1 MVTMSVWSVLVTPFA
16 DYAFMRTALVACIAL
31 AVASG
36 PLGTLLLLRRMGL
49 VGNVL
54 SHAVMPGAA
63 IGFAFAGS
71 ALAVLSIGGLITGL
85 AVVFLMMVG
94 TRFGEQREDA
104 SLAAFYFASIGVGVL
119 VVSLRGTNVDLMHVL
134 LGSVLAIDV
143 PALVLIVAI
152 ASVIVGSLAFI
163 FRPLAIQSFD
173 PAFLRATGGS
183 DSAYR
188 AMFLV
193 LVVLDLV
200 ASFQAVGTLLAGVP
214 LLLLPAAARCWARR
228 IGPLVGLSIGL
239 GIVAGYAGL
248 LASYHLNVPSG
259 PAIACAAAVIYTVST
274 LAPATR
280 GLMTALRPTRPAL
293 KGGE

>member
-1 MVTMSVWSVLVTPFA
+1 MSLWSTLVAPFSE
-16 DYAFMRTALVACIAL
+16 YAFMRSALVACMAL

-49 VGNVL
+49 VGDVL

-71 ALAVLSIGGLITGL
+71 ALAVLSAGGLLTGI
-85 AVVFLMMVG
+85 AVVLLMIIG
-94 TRFGEQREDA
+94 TRFGAQREDA

-119 VVSLRGTNVDLMHVL
+119 IVSMRGTNLDLMHVL
-134 LGSVLAIDV
+134 LGTVLAIDV

-152 ASVIVGSLAFI
+152 ASVVVAVLALI

-173 PAFLRATGGS
+173 PAFLRTTGGG

-188 AMFLV
+188 TIFLG

-200 ASFQAVGTLLAGVP
+200 AGLQAFGTLLAGVP
-214 LLLLPAAARCWARR
+214 LLLPAAAARCWAQR
-228 IGPLVGLSIGL
+228 IGPLVGLSIGF
-239 GIVAGYAGL
+239 GMAAGYAGL

-259 PAIACAAAVIYTVST
+259 PAIACSAAIVYAVSALVPASRVLLT
-274 LAPATR
+274 AFDATR
-280 GLMTALRPTRPAL
+280 PT
-293 KGGE
+293 

>member
-1 MVTMSVWSVLVTPFA
+1 MSLWSVLVAPFSE
-16 DYAFMRTALVACIAL
+16 YAFMRSALVACMAL

-49 VGNVL
+49 VGDVL

-63 IGFAFAGS
+63 VGFAFAGS
-71 ALAVLSIGGLITGL
+71 ALAALSVGGLFTGI
-85 AVVFLMMVG
+85 AVVLLMMLG
-94 TRFGEQREDA
+94 TRFGAQREDA

-119 VVSLRGTNVDLMHVL
+119 IVSLRGTNLDLMHVL
-134 LGSVLAIDV
+134 LGTVLAIDV

-152 ASVIVGSLAFI
+152 ASVVVAVLALI

-173 PAFLRATGGS
+173 PAFLRTRGGS

-188 AMFLV
+188 AIFLV

-200 ASFQAVGTLLAGVP
+200 AGFQAFGTLLAGVP
-214 LLLLPAAARCWARR
+214 LVLPAAAARCWAQR
-228 IGPLVGLSIGL
+228 IGPLVGLSIGF
-239 GIVAGYAGL
+239 GMVAGYAGL

-259 PAIACAAAVIYTVST
+259 PAIACAAALVYAVSA
-274 LAPATR
+274 LASAGRVLVTALNATR
-280 GLMTALRPTRPAL
+280 PT
-293 KGGE
+293 

>member
-1 MVTMSVWSVLVTPFA
+1 MSLWSALVAPFSE
-16 DYAFMRTALVACIAL
+16 YAFMRSALVACMAL

-49 VGNVL
+49 VGDVL

-71 ALAVLSIGGLITGL
+71 ALAVLSTGGLLTGI
-85 AVVFLMMVG
+85 AVVLLMVLG
-94 TRFGEQREDA
+94 TRFGAQREDA
-104 SLAAFYFASIGVGVL
+104 SLAAFYFASIGVGIL
-119 VVSLRGTNVDLMHVL
+119 IVSLRGTNLDLMHVL
-134 LGSVLAIDV
+134 LGTVLAIDV

-152 ASVIVGSLAFI
+152 ASVVIAVLALI

-173 PAFLRATGGS
+173 PGFLRTMGGS

-188 AMFLV
+188 AIFLV

-200 ASFQAVGTLLAGVP
+200 AGFQAFGTLLAGVP
-214 LLLLPAAARCWARR
+214 LLLPAAAARCWAQR
-228 IGPLVGLSIGL
+228 IGPLVGLSIGF
-239 GIVAGYAGL
+239 GMAAGYAGL

-259 PAIACAAAVIYTVST
+259 PAIACAAALVYAVSALVPASRM
-274 LAPATR
+274 LA
-280 GLMTALRPTRPAL
+280 TALNATKPT
-293 KGGE
+293 

>member
-1 MVTMSVWSVLVTPFA
+1 MSLWSILVVPFA
-16 DYAFMRTALVACIAL
+16 EYAFMRTALVACIAL

-49 VGNVL
+49 FGNVL

-63 IGFAFAGS
+63 IGFALAGS

-85 AVVFLMMVG
+85 AMVLFMMIG
-94 TRFGEQREDA
+94 TRFGEQREDV
-104 SLAAFYFASIGVGVL
+104 SLAAFYTASIGVGVL

-134 LGSVLAIDV
+134 LGTVLAIDV
-143 PALVLIVAI
+143 PALVLIVTI
-152 ASVIVGSLAFI
+152 ASIVVASLAFI

-183 DSAYR
+183 DIAYR
-188 AMFLV
+188 AIFLV
-193 LVVLDLV
+193 LIVLDLV
-200 ASFQAVGTLLAGVP
+200 AGFQALGTLLAGVP
-214 LLLLPAAARCWARR
+214 LLLPPAAARCWARR
-228 IGPLVGLSIGL
+228 IGPLVGLSIGF

-259 PAIACAAAVIYTVST
+259 PAIACAAALIYAAST
-274 LAPATR
+274 LVPASR
-280 GLMTALRPTRPAL
+280 ILMTALKATRPI
-293 KGGE
+293 